1 MSEPW
6 LTHLLRQLQHTEG
19 YVILVNSGA
28 RQGCPLL
35 LLLFNIEL
43 EGRVTAVRQE
53 KEIKDPN
60 WKGGSKTVI
69 IRR

>member
-1 MSEPW
+1 M
-6 LTHLLRQLQHTEG
+6 
-19 YVILVNSGA
+19 ILVNSGA
-28 RQGCPLL
+28 RQGWPPL

-53 KEIKDPN
+53 KEIKDPD